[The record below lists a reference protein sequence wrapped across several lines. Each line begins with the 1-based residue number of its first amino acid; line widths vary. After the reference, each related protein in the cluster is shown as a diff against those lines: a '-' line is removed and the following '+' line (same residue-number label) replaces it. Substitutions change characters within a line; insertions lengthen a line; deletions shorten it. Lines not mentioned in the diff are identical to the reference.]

1 MKHFGLATLL
11 LAGTAITPASAQNLN
26 ENCSELYNMFEQ
38 AGNDL
43 SDDFEDAGDVALLN
57 DDAQCVVYIERVAVA
72 GSLTASESDSDVETA
87 RESFSDSETITQE
100 VEITTQAIVEGD
112 VLVRVPQPNV
122 AVDQSGAD
130 ISVNDT
136 PTSVTV
142 DQQAADILVRQA
154 APRISVA
161 MPTPTITI
169 EQEAPEIIVTM
180 PRPGVNINDAEPTVE
195 VIMAEPTIRVT
206 QQEPQL
212 DVNVQARF
220 AEEGE
225 EIDPDAD
232 YIQSRTEMIDSEGN
246 TVDTDVVENFEL
258 TQAESTVRLTQDET
272 DSEQVTYNTAE
283 PVVRFESADP
293 VVEFQMDGEPT
304 IDYQQL
310 GEARVTFREFNDG
323 EEADDASLSDDLDM
337 EDTDAAS
344 MSDLDEDMSAMDS
357 EAETGLVTEGEA
369 EVDMD
374 STDANALDEESSR
387 LLGRTDASQPAN
399 SDMFEVVVDDLY
411 GMSVENLEGEDLG
424 EFSRVVANNGRM
436 YAIIE
441 HGGFLGLGESEVALP
456 LDRMMLGDDRL
467 ILQGLT
473 EDELEALPEYDSN
486 LDLEVETGTRVQIMQ
501 NRG

>member
-11 LAGTAITPASAQNLN
+11 LAGTAITPASAQDLN
-26 ENCSELYNMFEQ
+26 ENCSELYDMFEQ

-43 SDDFEDAGDVALLN
+43 SDDFADAGEVALLN
-57 DDAQCVVYIERVAVA
+57 DDAQCVVYIERVAIA
-72 GSLTASESDSDVETA
+72 GSITATDSDVETA

-112 VLVRVPQPNV
+112 VLVRVPQPEV

-142 DQQAADILVRQA
+142 DQQAADILVRQS

-180 PRPGVNINDAEPTVE
+180 PRPGVNIYDAEPTVE

-258 TQAESTVRLTQDET
+258 TQAESTVRLTQGET

-283 PVVRFESADP
+283 PVVRFESAEP
-293 VVEFQMDGEPT
+293 IVEFQMDGEPT

-323 EEADDASLSDDLDM
+323 EEADEALSADLDM
-337 EDTDAAS
+337 DVTPDTD
-344 MSDLDEDMSAMDS
+344 LP
-357 EAETGLVTEGEA
+357 AETGLVTEGEA
-369 EVDMD
+369 DLDMD
-374 STDANALDEESSR
+374 SEANALDEESSR
-387 LLGRTDASQPAN
+387 MLGRTDASQPTN